1 VIVDAGRRPFDV
13 QVSQGGSHPTEGTDM
28 RFMLMLKGDPG
39 NPHDAQAGEATQ
51 PDNELVSAM
60 TRFNDELVSAGVLV
74 AAEGLLPSG
83 VSGRRVA
90 YQRGRRKVLDGPF
103 AEAKELIAGFYILEL
118 PSMDDAVAW
127 AQRCPVEYACP
138 GDEEAVIEIRQIA
151 TLDDIDGI
159 SEENRAAERELREKL
174 VGG

>member
-1 VIVDAGRRPFDV
+1 
-13 QVSQGGSHPTEGTDM
+13 M
-28 RFMLMLKGDPG
+28 RFMLILKGDPEIS
-39 NPHDAQAGEATQ
+39 AEVQAGTATW

-60 TRFNDELVSAGVLV
+60 TRYNDQLIEAGVMV

-83 VSGRRVA
+83 VSGKRVA

-127 AQRCPVEYACP
+127 AEKCPVEYACP

-151 TLDDIDGI
+151 TLEEVDGI
-159 SEENRAAERELREKL
+159 SEENRAAEKQLREKL
-174 VGG
+174 VGS

>member
-1 VIVDAGRRPFDV
+1 
-13 QVSQGGSHPTEGTDM
+13 
-28 RFMLMLKGDPG
+28 MLILKGDPEIS
-39 NPHDAQAGEATQ
+39 AEVQAGTATW

-60 TRFNDELVSAGVLV
+60 TRYNDQLVEAGVMV

-83 VSGRRVA
+83 VSGKRVA

-103 AEAKELIAGFYILEL
+103 AEAKELIAGFYIIEV

-127 AQRCPVEYACP
+127 AEKCPVEYACP

-151 TLDDIDGI
+151 TLEEVDGI
-159 SEENRAAERELREKL
+159 SEENRAAEKQLREKL
-174 VGG
+174 VGS